1 MHPDRPST
9 TAEMVCAWRALEAL
23 LPPERRIVDD
33 PYARGFLGPSRAA
46 LIDLVERLPARARV
60 ALARRV
66 DRLLQG
72 AMTFVMGRHRA
83 IDDLLRQPR
92 GWQQVVLLGTGYD
105 SRAVRLADALAR
117 ATVFEVDHPATAR
130 RRHELAPRVFG
141 GAPRAPTVDVSIDFN
156 RESLEVR
163 LRESGFVAGRLCFWV
178 WEGVSMYLDE
188 AAVRATLD
196 LVRRLSA
203 PGSLIAC
210 DVWCPP
216 AGGLRQLTQR
226 DLPALAFK
234 LIYEEALTWGVPRAG
249 LGALLRDHGL
259 ALIEDVP
266 AEELVARYQP
276 ISRGLLQVG
285 TNMVFAVGEVDR
297 PG

>member
-1 MHPDRPST
+1 MKPERPSS

-23 LPPERRIVDD
+23 LPAERRIVDD
-33 PYARGFLGPSRAA
+33 PYARHFLGPSRGG
-46 LIDLVERLPARARV
+46 LIELVERLPARARV
-60 ALARRV
+60 AVARRM
-66 DRLLQG
+66 DRVMQG
-72 AMTFVMGRHRA
+72 AMTFVMARHRA
-83 IDDLLRQPR
+83 IDDLLREPR
-92 GWQQVVLLGTGYD
+92 GWQQVVLLGAGYD
-105 SRAVRLADALAR
+105 SRAVRLADALAG

-130 RRHELAPRVFG
+130 RRRELAPRAFA
-141 GAPRAPTVDVSIDFN
+141 GAPRARTVDVAIDFN
-156 RESLEVR
+156 RESIEVR
-163 LRESGFVAGRLCFWV
+163 LRESGFVPGKLCLWV

-188 AAVRATLD
+188 AAVRSTFD

-234 LIYEEALTWGVPRAG
+234 LIYEEPLTWGVPHEA
-249 LGALLRDHGL
+249 LGALFRDHGL

-266 AEELVARYQP
+266 ADALVGRYQP
-276 ISRGLLQVG
+276 RTRGWLEVG
-285 TNMVFAVGEVDR
+285 TSMVFAVGEVERD
-297 PG
+297 